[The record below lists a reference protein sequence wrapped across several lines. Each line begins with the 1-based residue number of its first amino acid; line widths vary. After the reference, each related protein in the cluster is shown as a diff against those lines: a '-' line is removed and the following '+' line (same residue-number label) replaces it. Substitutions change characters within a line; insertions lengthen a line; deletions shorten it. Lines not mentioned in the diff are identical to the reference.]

1 MDGVVHFFQSIPYDQ
16 LVIQTMNGIV
26 TGMILALVA
35 SGLTLIFG
43 IMDVVNFAHGEL
55 FMLGAYIGVIVVTAT
70 GSFWLA
76 LILAAL
82 VVAILGAAMQIVT
95 LRPLI
100 GRDPLTTILA
110 TFGISLILQNYVL
123 WQFGPVSRKIS
134 EPITAHFNLFYLE
147 YPWYRLLIAALSAL
161 IIGAFW
167 LFLKY
172 GKYGIWI
179 RATTQDRVMAQAMGI
194 PVPWVY
200 TGVFA
205 IGAGLAAASGVLFA
219 PMAGV
224 SHTMGLDWVL
234 KAFIVVVVG
243 GMGNLGGSIAAAIFI
258 SLLESLCLGLGEPL
272 AGGDRLIRRADPHAS
287 VPSHRSVCADTEMTT
302 APLDKMRPLSKAG
315 LSHTAIYWIGFCVV
329 MALLIVAPLVLPEF
343 WRRFLTEVLIWGL
356 LAMSSDLLIGYTG
369 MISFGHS
376 AFFGLGMYGAAAAL
390 LLVSPPNLWLAILFG
405 LIGAA
410 IVALFVAYFSTRL
423 RDIYF
428 AITTLIFSQIFYVI
442 IFTWTAVTGGE
453 NGLIFTRP
461 HFSIPFIVD
470 VRFTSSIMHWFVLA
484 VVTASYL
491 ILRRVTQSPFGM
503 VLQSIRENEARTRA
517 IGYPVERYKIV
528 SVMLSGLFAG
538 LAGVLYA
545 IQNEFAAP
553 DFVYFITSGDTV
565 IFNVMGGIGTLVGPI
580 VGAGLFQLLRE
591 LMSRIFGD
599 QFPYLVPLGFIF
611 IAMIIF
617 LPQGLLGFARRWLNR

>member
-1 MDGVVHFFQSIPYDQ
+1 MIQFFQSIPYDQ

-55 FMLGAYIGVIVVTAT
+55 FMLGAYIGVIVLTAT

-76 LILAAL
+76 LVLAAL

-161 IIGAFW
+161 IIGGFW

-172 GKYGIWI
+172 GKYGVWI

-205 IGAGLAAASGVLFA
+205 IGAGMAAASGVLFA
-219 PMAGV
+219 PLAGV

-258 SLLESLCLGLGEPL
+258 SLLESY
-272 AGGDRLIRRADPHAS
+272 AS
-287 VPSHRSVCADTEMTT
+287 IWVNPSQAV
-302 APLDKMRPLSKAG
+302 
-315 LSHTAIYWIGFCVV
+315 
-329 MALLIVAPLVLPEF
+329 IVSFV
-343 WRRFLTEVLIWGL
+343 VLILTL
-356 LAMSSDLLIGYTG
+356 LFRPTG
-369 MISFGHS
+369 
-376 AFFGLGMYGAAAAL
+376 
-390 LLVSPPNLWLAILFG
+390 
-405 LIGAA
+405 
-410 IVALFVAYFSTRL
+410 LFVPT
-423 RDIYF
+423 
-428 AITTLIFSQIFYVI
+428 
-442 IFTWTAVTGGE
+442 
-453 NGLIFTRP
+453 P
-461 HFSIPFIVD
+461 
-470 VRFTSSIMHWFVLA
+470 
-484 VVTASYL
+484 
-491 ILRRVTQSPFGM
+491 
-503 VLQSIRENEARTRA
+503 
-517 IGYPVERYKIV
+517 K
-528 SVMLSGLFAG
+528 
-538 LAGVLYA
+538 
-545 IQNEFAAP
+545 
-553 DFVYFITSGDTV
+553 
-565 IFNVMGGIGTLVGPI
+565 
-580 VGAGLFQLLRE
+580 
-591 LMSRIFGD
+591 
-599 QFPYLVPLGFIF
+599 
-611 IAMIIF
+611 
-617 LPQGLLGFARRWLNR
+617 